1 MDIYSILARKPHNL
15 HYLNRYINFI
25 EQCQLK
31 NVGYTGPTASHH
43 ICPQANDMF
52 PEYKD
57 FRYHPWNRVDLTPRQ
72 HDIAH
77 LLLWKIYRNK
87 SMTFA
92 WNIMKSGRNRSDE
105 FISDHRKYMSEMG
118 KEKYDNKIAC
128 IIEDGSY
135 IRVSKEDFDTGEY
148 FGNCKGKVVV
158 KNKENIVFQVSKEDP
173 RYLSGELVGVTTGM
187 VTVSADGGKSFIH
200 IPKHNYDYN
209 IHVGPSTGKVT
220 VKDKN
225 GNTLHVTLEDSRY
238 LSGELVHIMK
248 GKMNVRVIGTN
259 ESIMINCSDYD
270 LTKHIF
276 HTKDKIVVKD
286 QHDNMHQVSL
296 DDTRYISG
304 ELVPIHKD
312 IAYGWNSLG
321 EKIKTTTGDIRFKTG
336 ELKGNNRDK
345 FWITNGKE
353 NAMINKN
360 DSIPDGYYKGRIQK
374 ISTNIDMIYINDGNK
389 NIKIPKSESIPEGW
403 SRGMTKGTRKRLIYI
418 TDGKINKKIPPEDE
432 IPEGFRAGMAPKK
445 KLK

>member
-1 MDIYSILARKPHNL
+1 
-15 HYLNRYINFI
+15 
-25 EQCQLK
+25 
-31 NVGYTGPTASHH
+31 
-43 ICPQANDMF
+43 
-52 PEYKD
+52 
-57 FRYHPWNRVDLTPRQ
+57 
-72 HDIAH
+72 
-77 LLLWKIYRNK
+77 
-87 SMTFA
+87 
-92 WNIMKSGRNRSDE
+92 
-105 FISDHRKYMSEMG
+105 
-118 KEKYDNKIAC
+118 
-128 IIEDGSY
+128 
-135 IRVSKEDFDTGEY
+135 
-148 FGNCKGKVVV
+148 
-158 KNKENIVFQVSKEDP
+158 
-173 RYLSGELVGVTTGM
+173 
-187 VTVSADGGKSFIH
+187 
-200 IPKHNYDYN
+200 
-209 IHVGPSTGKVT
+209 
-220 VKDKN
+220 
-225 GNTLHVTLEDSRY
+225 
-238 LSGELVHIMK
+238 
-248 GKMNVRVIGTN
+248 MNVRVIGTN